1 MIKERSWVEINLD
14 NFRHNLNELKKFML
28 PGQNFLQIVKADAY
42 GHGALEIAKTAI
54 DEGAV
59 MLGVANF
66 EEGKLLRIQGI
77 KAPILILSPSLS
89 DEIPEIVAHNLIPT
103 VSDLSFAKTLS
114 QYATEQNTTVSVH
127 VKADTGMHRSGIR
140 AENFLADYK
149 KIAKLSGLHIEG
161 IFSHYAASENDDK
174 CTLKQSKE
182 FCLLLDK
189 IKPLPG
195 YIHLANSAAI
205 IQHNMWKANLVR
217 LGIMSY
223 GVYTD
228 AEQYPALDLKSV
240 MTFKST
246 VAQVK
251 EIKKG
256 EKVGYNQ
263 TWTAPCDGSYG
274 IIPIGYADGYDFL
287 LSNAG
292 IVKINDQICKVIGKV
307 SMDMITVDLSLIP
320 EVKAG
325 AEVVLMGGGA
335 NLLRAEQLTHKYKG
349 SPYELLCQI
358 GRRAKRYYFVKG
370 KQVSHAPLSRREF
383 VSSDYNDTKLSSII
397 SSALS
402 QRMQD
407 DEIADLIYR
416 EVLRGFFYN
425 KDNDV
430 QYRKD
435 FVHSIEFIDDACNPQ
450 YYITK
455 TKLKFRKIL
464 QNDYFMVACANSD
477 EVLKRYF
484 MRKDVEYRWLMDTN
498 FALQASQFT
507 VTNVMIGK
515 QKLKTTSKVN
525 DGCLEIRC
533 SHPALK
539 DYVGKEELF
548 TIETETL
555 YPKSSHQL
563 SIFITELT
571 RGVTV
576 SFKFPKSISGVEA
589 ITVFSGQNK
598 FPDLKKSKSVIT
610 VKTIEQEWVFPN
622 SGIVFAY

>member
-1 MIKERSWVEINLD
+1 MIKDRSWVEINLD
-14 NFRHNLNELKKFML
+14 NFRHNLNELKKLML
-28 PGQNFLQIVKADAY
+28 PGQNFMQIVKADAY
-42 GHGALEIAKTAI
+42 GHGAYDIAKTAI

-89 DEIPEIVAHNLIPT
+89 DEIPEIVINNLIPT
-103 VSDLSFAKTLS
+103 ISDLSFAKQLS
-114 QYATEQNTTVSVH
+114 KHAVEHKVIIQVH

-140 AENFLADYK
+140 AEEFLSVYK
-149 KIAKLSGLHIEG
+149 KISNLPGLAVEG
-161 IFSHYAASENDDK
+161 VFSHYAASENDDK
-174 CTLKQSKE
+174 FSLKQSKE
-182 FCLLLDK
+182 FELLISKIK
-189 IKPLPG
+189 IKPK
-195 YIHLANSAAI
+195 YIHLANSAAMLE
-205 IQHNMWKANLVR
+205 HNTWKANLVR

-228 AEQYPALDLKSV
+228 SGQYQSIDLRSV
-240 MTFKST
+240 MSFKST
-246 VAQVK
+246 LAQVK

-256 EKVGYNQ
+256 EEVGYNL
-263 TWTAPCDGSYG
+263 TWKAKRDGHYG

-307 SMDMITVDLSLIP
+307 SMDMITVDLTAISGVKVGD
-320 EVKAG
+320 EVT
-325 AEVVLMGGGA
+325 LMGGGA
-335 NLLRAEQLTHKYKG
+335 NLLRAEQLTMKYHG

-358 GRRAKRYYFVKG
+358 GRRAKRYYFSKG

-397 SSALS
+397 SSAIS

-407 DEIADLIYR
+407 DEMADLIYR

-435 FVHSIEFIDDACNPQ
+435 FVHTIEFIDDACNPQ

-484 MRKDVEYRWLMDTN
+484 QRKDVEYRWLMDTN
-498 FALQASQFT
+498 FALKTSQFK
-507 VTNVMIGK
+507 VTNVMIDK
-515 QKLKTTSKVN
+515 QKLKATSQVN

-533 SHPALK
+533 SHPSLK
-539 DYVGKEELF
+539 DYFGNEVLF

-563 SIFITELT
+563 SIFVTELT
-571 RGVTV
+571 KGVTV

>member
-1 MIKERSWVEINLD
+1 MMNDRSWVEINLD
-14 NFRHNLNELKKFML
+14 NFRHNLTELKKLMF
-28 PGQNFLQIVKADAY
+28 PGQGFLQIVKADAY
-42 GHGALEIAKTAI
+42 GHGAYEIAKTAI
-54 DEGAV
+54 KEGAV
-59 MLGVANF
+59 MLGVANH

-77 KAPILILSPSLS
+77 KVPILILSPSLTT
-89 DEIPEIVAHNLIPT
+89 EIPEIVSDNLIPT
-103 VSDLSFAKTLS
+103 ISDLAFAKALS
-114 QYATEQNTTVSVH
+114 KYTAEHNVIVPVH

-140 AENFLADYK
+140 AEEFLTIYK
-149 KIAKLSGLHIEG
+149 KITKLPGLKIYG
-161 IFSHYAASENDDK
+161 IFSHYASSENDDK
-174 CTLKQSKE
+174 YCIKQSKE
-182 FCLLLDK
+182 FEAIVDK
-189 IKPLPG
+189 IKPPP
-195 YIHLANSAAI
+195 YHIHLANSSALLK
-205 IQHNMWKANLVR
+205 HNSWKTNLVR

-223 GVYTD
+223 GVYTEP
-228 AEQYPALDLKSV
+228 EQYQAIELKSV

-251 EIKKG
+251 DIKKG
-256 EKVGYNQ
+256 EEVGYNL
-263 TWTAPCDGSYG
+263 TWKAAQDGKYG

-292 IVKINDQICKVIGKV
+292 IVKINDQICPVIGKV

-320 EVKAG
+320 EVKIG
-325 AEVVLMGGGA
+325 AEVTLMGGGA
-335 NLLRAEQLTHKYKG
+335 NLLRAEQLTKKYHG

-358 GRRAKRYYFVKG
+358 GRRAKRYYYAKG
-370 KQVSHAPLSRREF
+370 KLVAHAPLSRREF

-397 SSALS
+397 SSAIN

-435 FVHSIEFIDDACNPQ
+435 FVHTIEFIDDVSNPD

-455 TKLKFRKIL
+455 TKLSFRKIL

-498 FALQASQFT
+498 FALQASQFK

-515 QKLKTTSKVN
+515 QKLKATPIVN

-533 SHPALK
+533 SHPSLK
-539 DYVGKEELF
+539 ECVGKEVMY

-571 RGVTV
+571 KGVTV
-576 SFKFPKSISGVEA
+576 KFKYPKSIANVET

-598 FPDLKKSKSVIT
+598 FPNLTKGKAGIT
-610 VKTIEQEWVFPN
+610 IQTVDEEWVFPN

>member
-14 NFRHNLNELKKFML
+14 NFRHNLTELKKQML
-28 PGQNFLQIVKADAY
+28 PWQSFLQIVKADAY
-42 GHGALEIAKTAI
+42 GHGALEIAKTAL
-54 DEGAV
+54 EAGAV

-77 KAPILILSPSLS
+77 KAPILILSPSLT
-89 DEIPEIVAHNLIPT
+89 DEIPEIVLNNLIPT
-103 VSDLSFAKTLS
+103 ISDLAFAKELS
-114 QYATEQNTTVSVH
+114 RYAVEHNAIVPVH
-127 VKADTGMHRSGIR
+127 IKADTGMHRSGIR
-140 AENFLADYK
+140 AESFVADYK
-149 KIAKLSGLHIEG
+149 KIAKLPGLVIDG
-161 IFSHYAASENDDK
+161 ILSHYAASENDDSFSQLQ
-174 CTLKQSKE
+174 CEAFEQILT
-182 FCLLLDK
+182 K
-189 IKPLPG
+189 IKPLPK
-195 YIHLANSAAI
+195 YTHLANSSALPK
-205 IQHNMWKANLVR
+205 HNSFRTNLVR

-223 GVYTD
+223 GVNTE
-228 AEQYPALDLKSV
+228 AEQYQSIELKSV

-246 VAQVK
+246 VVQVK
-251 EIKKG
+251 EIKQG
-256 EKVGYNQ
+256 ESVGYNQ
-263 TWTAPCDGSYG
+263 TWTATQDGCYG
-274 IIPIGYADGYDFL
+274 IVPVGYADGYDFL
-287 LSNAG
+287 LSNKG
-292 IVKINDQICKVIGKV
+292 IVKINDQICRVIGKV

-320 EVKAG
+320 KVKAG
-325 AEVVLMGGGA
+325 DEVVLMGGGA

-358 GRRAKRYYFVKG
+358 GRRAKRYYYTKG
-370 KQVSHAPLSRREF
+370 KLVAHAPLSRREF
-383 VSSDYNDTKLSSII
+383 VSTDYNDTKLSSII

-407 DEIADLIYR
+407 DEIADLIYK

-435 FVHSIEFIDDACNPQ
+435 FVHTIEFIDDAVNPD

-455 TKLKFRKIL
+455 TKLKFSKVL
-464 QNDYFMVACANSD
+464 QNDYFVVACANSD

-498 FALQASQFT
+498 FALKSDQFK

-515 QKLKTTSKVN
+515 QKLKAAPTVN
-525 DGCLEIRC
+525 DGCLEISC
-533 SHPALK
+533 SHPSLSESV
-539 DYVGKEELF
+539 DKEVLF

-576 SFKFPKSISGVEA
+576 NFKFPPSIGNVEA

-598 FPDLKKSKSVIT
+598 FPALKQGKSVIT
-610 VKTIEQEWVFPN
+610 VKTVDKEWVFPN